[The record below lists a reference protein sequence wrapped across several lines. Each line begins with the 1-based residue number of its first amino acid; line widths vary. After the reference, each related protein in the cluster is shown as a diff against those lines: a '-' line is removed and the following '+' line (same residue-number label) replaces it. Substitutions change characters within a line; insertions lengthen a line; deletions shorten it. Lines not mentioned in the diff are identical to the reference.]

1 MTQTIELLDKNVKNY
16 FTWIPYVQEATK
28 NIELFKQR
36 YWRYLS
42 KIKLLQMK
50 TIITE
55 MKYTVNIINSQMD
68 TAGETI

>member
-28 NIELFKQR
+28 NIELIKQR

-68 TAGETI
+68 TAEETI